1 MDLNRELMDTTGVG
15 TLLRNYQSGNDAQS
29 DAGQPVAP
37 TSNPRA
43 PRMEN
48 SVRQP
53 VLRPDVQDAV
63 IPADEQGEQIEREPT
78 LSERIRG
85 VVRDSASYSDD
96 STQEALQAGF
106 GASKYDTDFYRGKD
120 IEQARA
126 VGQSGFAKVMS
137 GLAKGGVTTLA
148 TAANT
153 TAGLVYGLGSALWEL
168 AFDTNGNGRGFMDT
182 MDAGVNNY
190 VSEKLI
196 NLQNWSE
203 EAFPNYR
210 TEAERSDQYQQEW
223 WKHMGTGNF
232 IGDSILKNFG
242 FTVGAMLGGAG
253 WSKLIGKAMSAKLA
267 GDVMKG
273 VAMASE
279 GDGTAS
285 AELQRAVEA
294 IRRGTVTGIDATKLA
309 SNLHSVAQKMN
320 SANARLQ
327 LYGSVISAM
336 GEGTTEGLNA
346 KDDFLEEYGQYLD
359 SQYKAEYENLEND
372 ILKTG
377 NREWVRNIPYLNPDG
392 VVLTYPELT
401 DAGKAHL
408 KKLQMDTVEKY
419 DRMRQD
425 AQEQAQR
432 LASTTFLLNLPI
444 LTTSNMIQFGRL
456 FSGGWRTN
464 RANSKM
470 ISGGGLARK
479 GTEFAP
485 YTQKGS
491 VLGKTLKG
499 SLKVALSEGSE
510 EMLQG
515 MASTGAK
522 QVASHNLERITEFN
536 DTGYDADSTDSVR
549 DWLSSMY
556 TGSVDYLGDA
566 KNWQEGVLG
575 ALTGLFGIPSRR
587 FSTWNGGV
595 LGEYN
600 QAKDEV
606 RASHAAAS
614 SLNALVNSKEFQDRW
629 RGYIRHMKYDND
641 MENAT
646 VADDQY
652 AWHTADDN
660 QLISDVAMFADAGR
674 LDDLDRF
681 VSRYGSIN
689 ASDAGEIRDF
699 ITGDNGNQMAD
710 WARNASDEDIVK
722 RVKKQADRMKTAI
735 NDYKNLYEDLNARAP
750 KTASPELIKE
760 TVFTAQQLKA
770 MERRFMTMFGE
781 TMERL
786 NPVLQAMAS
795 VGENGKA
802 LDQKEAANRYKNLRD
817 NVEALFASSPL
828 PVNLPSGIKRMMGEA
843 LDFMEELTSE
853 ADPETKQKIADMRKL
868 AEARKE
874 FFDKLR
880 TLQTKKGQQEFED
893 SRITP
898 EFVEQV
904 AEQEHARQETDGLDS
919 IYKVKESYFQKSAK
933 EKAEYYDTLRA
944 AQDSNPHVKKFVEM
958 YDTFMNLNTFLMNNG
973 YMTDP
978 NDMTVLPGMVSTLV
992 NDAVRKADSRE
1003 QFLNMDD
1010 NLLETKEQFTVAYQ
1024 SPFGLIS
1031 PTAYESAKKRLRE
1044 GVEAFKHQQDDEGTR
1059 QKSRKQTEQMRKDGA
1074 NPAQE
1079 GSGAFTRTE
1088 QSGSMS
1094 VPAGRDAAAP
1104 ASLGMSP
1111 EEMIKRKALE
1121 MRAEDERRKNAGRQP
1136 AAEEQ
1141 PVQFILGNGD
1151 RTSSFTVTRDSDG
1164 MVHLRKRD
1172 GSNDARWKMSDIID
1186 RTGNERIYTALF
1198 GDEEKIPADVDDDS
1212 TLTIQSVDIYP
1223 DGHAEMKAEVK
1234 DGSGKAISITVADA
1248 AEVMRLTT
1256 SGQAERFGLA
1266 SKGQVVQA
1274 ERDSA
1279 DEEAFG
1285 TPVNGEYDH
1294 GNRALD
1300 AERSQAE
1307 ESEYDDSVI
1316 EAVAEDQIE
1325 DLDTGVYMMPYYRT
1339 SVPEIDTGEAAKH
1352 RKAVKDNKWFEAMYA
1367 DLSDFVIKHP
1377 EYKEIWNAL
1386 AARGA
1391 FKYVDTELTVGSEIE
1406 LMIDP
1411 AFPEYKGTP
1420 QILVTTKGK
1429 DGKPQVLTVLS
1440 GQTSRYVGLSELRDT
1455 ILGEY
1460 RKFKQEHP
1468 NETYVF
1474 GKNSRVW
1481 GLRRGEMDYAPD
1493 SERDLNSLD
1502 GYRDGSIVFI
1512 DRDGEAKTVWGP
1524 EITAEDKKVF
1534 DKLKEKIKK
1543 DKEDGNKNTRAGSL
1557 YFITKSSTRPCPIA
1571 LYTKHFN
1578 QETKDTD
1585 NEIFNRIRKNIS
1597 RIVEIVHKA
1606 DGVADIQPYYEYEKT
1621 LNKWN
1626 EVREK
1631 YADET
1636 YTVKDGEGNET
1647 EVKIAPILD
1656 NVLAEATRQ
1665 YNDGKKVDK
1674 ALVKQFGEL
1683 VPEIKD
1689 LNTDDYTT
1697 LHDPTGKDLAPI
1709 NAEMHAALKDLRQDL
1724 DFHRWFFTIEHVE
1737 NIGIALRVN
1746 DGIDSIVRRLP
1757 VVVKEPNGEP
1767 KIDKT
1772 TGKVVKVGDDQV
1784 TDKWLTDFF
1793 ADRNMGIDVRMTTK
1807 KIGKEFVSELKN
1819 IDSLIDNGIITTNAR
1834 TLRQKGADFYFDA
1847 WDAERKEFRKMTD
1860 SQKRYAQQQRQKNAE
1875 KADEQKAEEPGD
1887 VKIDEYSGMKSA
1899 EEETESTS
1907 SANNFNAGNE
1917 IDAALFSSKSSDTSV
1932 LAQEKSNSEQ
1942 EALNS
1947 HGSGQPRA
1955 DDRAAAMSPSEI
1967 QEQEM
1972 EQPQKP
1978 AEVSLG
1984 NEERHVY
1991 SNEELS
1997 GFAGRDF
2004 KDLPQDIKES
2014 LNAKDVTEEKW
2025 DRKGKSAREKL
2036 LMCL

>member
-1 MDLNRELMDTTGVG
+1 MDTTKVG
-15 TLLRNYQSGNDAQS
+15 TFLRDYQSGNDAQASAS
-29 DAGQPVAP
+29 DEPVF
-37 TSNPRA
+37 TGRIKS

-48 SVRQP
+48 MAKQP
-53 VLRPDVQDAV
+53 AFMPDVQTAEA
-63 IPADEQGEQIEREPT
+63 PADTQEEQIEREPT

-126 VGQSGFAKVMS
+126 VEQSGFAKVMS

-196 NLQNWSE
+196 KLQNWSE

-210 TEAERSDQYQQEW
+210 TEGERSDQYQQEW

-285 AELQRAVEA
+285 AELQRAAEA
-294 IRRGTVTGIDATKLA
+294 IRRGTVTGIDAAKLA

-346 KDDFLEEYGQYLD
+346 KDDFLEEYGSYLD
-359 SQYKAEYENLEND
+359 GQYKSEYENLENE

-377 NREWVRNIPYLNPDG
+377 NRDWVRNIPYLNPDG

-401 DAGKAHL
+401 EAGKAHL
-408 KKLQMDTVEKY
+408 KKLQMDTVDKY

-470 ISGGGLARK
+470 ISGGGLKGK

-641 MENAT
+641 MANAT

-660 QLISDVAMFADAGR
+660 QLISDVVMFADAGR

-681 VSRYGSIN
+681 VSRYGSVN

-786 NPVLQAMAS
+786 DPVLQAMAS

-828 PVNLPSGIKRMMGEA
+828 PVNLPGSIKKMMGEA

-868 AEARKE
+868 TEARKE

-919 IYKVKESYFQKSAK
+919 MYKVKESYFQKNAK
-933 EKAEYYDTLRA
+933 DRAEYYDTLRA
-944 AQDSNPHVKKFVEM
+944 AQASNPYVRKFVEM

-1044 GVEAFKHQQDDEGTR
+1044 GVEAFKLQQSDEATR
-1059 QKSRKQTEQMRKDGA
+1059 GKSRQQAEQQKRSDTEQKKPEA
-1074 NPAQE
+1074 
-1079 GSGAFTRTE
+1079 GSGAFVKADQDENT
-1088 QSGSMS
+1088 S
-1094 VPAGRDAAAP
+1094 VPQGRDSSAP
-1104 ASLGMSP
+1104 ASLGMTP

-1121 MRAEDERRKNAGRQP
+1121 LRAEEERKRNGGGSP
-1136 AAEEQ
+1136 APQATTEP

-1151 RTSSFTVTRDSDG
+1151 RTSSFTVERGSDG
-1164 MVHLRKRD
+1164 MARLRKRD
-1172 GSNDARWKMSDIID
+1172 GSNDARWKLSEIVD
-1186 RTGNERIYTALF
+1186 RTGSDDIYTALF
-1198 GDEEKIPADVDDDS
+1198 GDKEAIPAYVDDD
-1212 TLTIQSVDIYP
+1212 TVLHIKSVDIYP
-1223 DGHAEMKAEVK
+1223 DGHADMEAELIAGEEEV
-1234 DGSGKAISITVADA
+1234 DYGKKRDPINVADPA
-1248 AEVMRLTT
+1248 RVMQLTT
-1256 SGQAERFGLA
+1256 TGQAERFGLVSNGRVEQEA
-1266 SKGQVVQA
+1266 
-1274 ERDSA
+1274 RDRA

-1307 ESEYDDSVI
+1307 ESEYDESVI

-1352 RKAVKDNKWFEAMYA
+1352 RNAVKGNNWFDAMSA

-1420 QILVTTKGK
+1420 QILVTTRGK

-1455 ILGEY
+1455 IFGEY

-1468 NETYVF
+1468 NEMYVF
-1474 GKNSRVW
+1474 GKKSRVW

-1631 YADET
+1631 YADMT
-1636 YTVKDGEGNET
+1636 YTVKDGDGKET

-1656 NVLAEATRQ
+1656 NVLTEATRQ

-1683 VPEIKD
+1683 VPKIKD

-1757 VVVKEPNGEP
+1757 VIVKKANGEP
-1767 KIDKT
+1767 KTDET
-1772 TGKVVKVGDDQV
+1772 TGKIVKIGDDQV

-1793 ADRNMGIDVRMTTK
+1793 ADRNMGIDVRMTTFMHN
-1807 KIGKEFVSELKN
+1807 GKEVTGIKN
-1819 IDSLIDNGIITTNAR
+1819 INSLIDNGIITTNAR
-1834 TLRQKGADFYFDA
+1834 TLHQKGADFYFDA
-1847 WDAERKEFRKMTD
+1847 WDAERREFRKLTD
-1860 SQKRYAQQQRQKNAE
+1860 SQIIYASKQAQKNA
-1875 KADEQKAEEPGD
+1875 KMDEQKPEIPGGTDTDTEARVGGSEESRTKKKLGGSLRGRMTNT
-1887 VKIDEYSGMKSA
+1887 K
-1899 EEETESTS
+1899 STS
-1907 SANNFNAGNE
+1907 S
-1917 IDAALFSSKSSDTSV
+1917 SSSD
-1932 LAQEKSNSEQ
+1932 
-1942 EALNS
+1942 S
-1947 HGSGQPRA
+1947 HGSERSRA
-1955 DDRAAAMSPSEI
+1955 DGKATAMSPSEV
-1967 QEQEM
+1967 QEQEP

-1978 AEVSLG
+1978 TEVSLG

-1997 GFAGRDF
+1997 KFA
-2004 KDLPQDIKES
+2004 
-2014 LNAKDVTEEKW
+2014 VTEDFNSLPADVRKAMESKGYTEDTW
-2025 DRKGKSAREKL
+2025 STGSDEDRLSEL
-2036 LMCL
+2036 HCM